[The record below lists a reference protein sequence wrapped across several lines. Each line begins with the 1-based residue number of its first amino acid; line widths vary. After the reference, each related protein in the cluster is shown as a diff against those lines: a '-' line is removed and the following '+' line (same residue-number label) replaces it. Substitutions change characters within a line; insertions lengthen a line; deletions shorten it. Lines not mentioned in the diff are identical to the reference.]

1 MLRIAIAFAVL
12 ALTAPAV
19 LSLGASASNKARAS
33 PPRVGTAGVMIALPN
48 GWHSWVP
55 TGPPGAV
62 VDPLTRIVAISA
74 PFHFAASGCQIAG
87 YSFPSNAVA
96 LVIVEWQ
103 GFANPG
109 AHFAPRPPR
118 FTAKTLPLQPPPA
131 IECFNGAGGS
141 VQFADHG
148 RTFGAYILLGPRA
161 PASLA
166 DQARAVLQTLHV
178 QPPRALRLLWLSRMS
193 RTTTRDPQPGH
204 PAFVAGLALAPT
216 AERAA

>member
-1 MLRIAIAFAVL
+1 MLRIATAFVAL

-19 LSLGASASNKARAS
+19 LSSGASASNQAGTSA
-33 PPRVGTAGVMIALPN
+33 PRVGAAGVTVALPR

-74 PFHFAASGCQIAG
+74 PFRFAASGCQIAG

-103 GFANPG
+103 GLANPDP
-109 AHFAPRPPR
+109 HFAPRPRR

-131 IECFNGAGGS
+131 IECFDGPGGS
-141 VQFADHG
+141 VQFADHE

-161 PASLA
+161 PATLA
-166 DQARAVLQTLHV
+166 DRARAVLETLRV
-178 QPPRALRLLWLSRMS
+178 QPRRPASARRRPLPR
-193 RTTTRDPQPGH
+193 
-204 PAFVAGLALAPT
+204 
-216 AERAA
+216 